1 MLWSKAIPESWIVL
15 MIEGDGFQ
23 ILIDEKIS
31 ALAYKQKFNII
42 NNKLLFNRR
51 VRNFL
56 LSNL

>member
-15 MIEGDGFQ
+15 MIEGDGYQ

-31 ALAYKQKFNII
+31 ALANKQKFNITK
-42 NNKLLFNRR
+42 NKLLLNTR
-51 VRNFL
+51 VKNFL

>member
-15 MIEGDGFQ
+15 IMEGDGYQ
-23 ILIDEKIS
+23 NLIDEKIS
-31 ALAYKQKFNII
+31 VLANKQKFNITK
-42 NNKLLFNRR
+42 NKLLLIRR